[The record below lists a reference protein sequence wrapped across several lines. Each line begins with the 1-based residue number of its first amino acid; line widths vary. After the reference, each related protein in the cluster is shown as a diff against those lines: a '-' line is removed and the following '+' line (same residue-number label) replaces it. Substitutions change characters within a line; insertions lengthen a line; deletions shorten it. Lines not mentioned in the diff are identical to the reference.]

1 MDLNKKTTCET
12 KGHSWTSTTSI
23 SASRC
28 SRCKRTRTFING
40 QWIEYQPA
48 PMKVMTPQAEQSNLW
63 A

>member
-1 MDLNKKTTCET
+1 MEAHKKTTCET

-23 SASRC
+23 YASRC
-28 SRCKRTRTFING
+28 SRCTLTRTFING

-48 PMKVMTPQAEQSNLW
+48 HVKVMAPQAEQSSLW